1 MPTTIPYDPSLA
13 LGNIVHPDALKVLLD
28 ISKAQAPID
37 AAQDQMNSL
46 ISMKRSLDMT
56 MQELLNMNIDPAEL
70 RKESTEVSK
79 QISKAA
85 ADYAKTR
92 IQQEQAIQPLKA
104 KVQQVHAD
112 VESPIDY
119 VRTQIKKMPLS
130 ADSLKMDAQYFSFD
144 ENKQSAENTIASI
157 KAFVSES
164 TSFLGDELSTQ
175 ASTAASTQVSKQ
187 LETHDVAGTLVITA
201 GCTHKDAV
209 LLAPF
214 VLDVDKAIRVWNTLF
229 RDNGDK
235 IKIGDLA
242 SMQAIAAEEGTDK
255 EKFLPLLSGAT
266 YGSSF
271 IGMVHVLRTDRTQSS
286 QAMVSL
292 AASLQEQ
299 FQVGSWFASETGG
312 FGVDTAFANDIK
324 NLLST
329 QNISSH
335 VSIIA
340 MGAIPSIKS
349 NQVQIG
355 VKTFADFDPAKMMS
369 NLATL
374 ANATSNDKNSV
385 AASATAARTGAQM
398 LAIQGSTVSNV
409 MLGLDKI
416 DDGANKM
423 LDINSMMTAFED
435 YVEKAIAG
443 EIGVPINYYVKSI
456 TRAQLAEMWVAKYFP
471 NRYLTLA
478 GDDTGVPAASPAS
491 APAPQPATV

>member
-13 LGNIVHPDALKVLLD
+13 LGNIVHPEALKVLTKLA
-28 ISKAQAPID
+28 KAQAPID
-37 AAQDQMNSL
+37 AAQDSMNSM
-46 ISMKRSLDMT
+46 IAMKRSLEMT
-56 MQELLNMNIDPAEL
+56 IQELMNMSIDPSEL
-70 RKESTEVSK
+70 QKESLEVSK
-79 QISKAA
+79 QVSKAA
-85 ADYAKTR
+85 TEYAKVR
-92 IQQEQAIQPLKA
+92 IKQEQEIQPLKA
-104 KVQQVHAD
+104 QVQAVNVE

-144 ENKQSAENTIASI
+144 KNKQSADNTIATI
-157 KAFVSES
+157 KSFVSES

-175 ASTAASTQVSKQ
+175 ASTAAAQQVSKQ
-187 LETHDVAGTLVITA
+187 VETHNIAGTLVITA
-201 GCTHKDAV
+201 SCTHKDAV

-214 VLDVDKAIRVWNTLF
+214 VLDVDKAIRVWNTVF
-229 RDNGDK
+229 TEAGDK
-235 IKIGDLA
+235 IKVNDVATLTK
-242 SMQAIAAEEGTDK
+242 IAQEEGTTS

-271 IGMVHVLRTDRTQSS
+271 VGMVHVLRTESTESS
-286 QAMVSL
+286 QSMTSL
-292 AASLQEQ
+292 AANLQEQ
-299 FQVGSWFASETGG
+299 FEVGGWFANESGG
-312 FGVDTAFANDIK
+312 FGVDTSFSNDIK

-340 MGAIPSIKS
+340 TGSIPSIKS

-355 VKTFADFDPAKMMS
+355 VKTFADFDPAKMMT
-369 NLATL
+369 NLAAL

-398 LAIQGSTVSNV
+398 LAIQGSQVANV

-435 YVEKAIAG
+435 YVDKAIAG
-443 EIGVPINYYVKSI
+443 DIGVPINYYIKNIS
-456 TRAQLAEMWVAKYFP
+456 RAQLAEMWVAKYFP
-471 NRYLTLA
+471 NRYLMIA
-478 GDDTGVPAASPAS
+478 GDDTGVPQAANSPI
-491 APAPQPATV
+491 PQPAAA